1 MPVKNKTKWTK
12 DLMRVYQRFP
22 SVIRS
27 KYWPDVIKAANSGH
41 VDAAIAIAQD
51 HEGSHKSVR
60 AANVIAR
67 RIRIQRVALFAL
79 QKQSEVR
86 IRAIFQT
93 TSANIRAIALTA
105 KKGLGSIPRSRKK
118 MHEEVMLLRVE
129 LKKEITNIIWQS
141 LVLGIKNMG
150 EAIKP
155 VIRQNQE
162 SFAEEIADV
171 QLLEERLTLGV
182 THHISGKA
190 DRTQTDL
197 GSDKWN
203 NILDQLY
210 ANIVAKNNEG
220 LTPSQRIWDLTN
232 TMDNNLRKT
241 LITEIAAGTSPSEI
255 ADQLQKYVYTDGVDE
270 NIDTGPGIYKDPFAN
285 AMRLARTETSRA
297 YADATGAWAQNKS
310 WIEGIQPT
318 LSPAHDQADE
328 CDDYA
333 EGDPLDPSEFAD
345 TFPLHP
351 HCMCYG
357 TYVIKDDYLTG
368 DGETDNSDQSDNSG
382 DGSTEGE

>member
-12 DLMRVYQRFP
+12 NLMRVYQRFP
-22 SVIRS
+22 SAIKS
-27 KYWPDVIKAANSGH
+27 KYWPDIVTAANNGH
-41 VDAAIAIAQD
+41 VDAAIAMAQD
-51 HEGSHKSVR
+51 HEGSSKSVR

-86 IRAIFQT
+86 VRAIFQT
-93 TSANIRAIALTA
+93 TNANVRAIALAT
-105 KKGLGSIPRSRKK
+105 KKGLGSIPRTRRRL
-118 MHEEVMLLRVE
+118 HQEVMLLRVA
-129 LKKEITNIIWQS
+129 LKKEITDVIWQS

-155 VIRQNQE
+155 IIRQNQE

-203 NILDQLY
+203 NILDKLY
-210 ANIVAKNNEG
+210 QNIVAKNNEG
-220 LTPSQRIWDLTN
+220 LTPSERIWDLTN

-241 LITEIAAGTSPSEI
+241 LITEIAAGTSSEDI
-255 ADQLQKYVYTDGVDE
+255 ADQLQKYIYTEGVD
-270 NIDTGPGIYKDPFAN
+270 NDTPSGPGIYKDPFMN
-285 AMRLARTETSRA
+285 ALRLTYTETGRA
-297 YADATGAWAQNKS
+297 YSDASGAWAQNKS
-310 WIEGIQPT
+310 WIEGMQPT
-318 LSPAHDQADE
+318 LSPAHAEDDE

-333 EGDPLDPSEFAD
+333 EGDPLTPEEFAD

-351 HCMCYG
+351 WCMCHG
-357 TYVIKDDYLTG
+357 TYIIKDEYLTG
-368 DGETDNSDQSDNSG
+368 DNETDNSDQSDQSG
-382 DGSTEGE
+382 DGNTEGE